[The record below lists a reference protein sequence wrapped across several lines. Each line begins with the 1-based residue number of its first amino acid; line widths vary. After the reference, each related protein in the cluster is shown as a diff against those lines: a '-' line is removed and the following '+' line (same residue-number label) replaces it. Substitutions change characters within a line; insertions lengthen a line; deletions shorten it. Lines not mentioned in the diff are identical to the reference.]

1 LFFKNFPI
9 LLSSKKISVFLD
21 IVVDPDLRFEAIF
34 EPIPIK
40 QSSPIL
46 QKSAIE
52 ELTPRKHLLPIKQ
65 CPEITTWD
73 DIYVCGFIIE
83 PCPI

>member
-1 LFFKNFPI
+1 MNLPI

-21 IVVDPDLRFEAIF
+21 TAVEPDFRFEVIF

-52 ELTPRKHLLPIKQ
+52 ELTPRKHLLPMEQ
-65 CPEITTWD
+65 YPETTT
-73 DIYVCGFIIE
+73 
-83 PCPI
+83 